1 MPIGFKI
8 GTSIASYSKVW
19 LVIFGF
25 LIGALTVL
33 AEPAIHVLNNQVEE
47 ITQGLVKK
55 KINACCFNHWS
66 WSGNF
71 TFNASYYF

>member
-55 KINACCFNHWS
+55 KINACCFNYWS

-71 TFNASYYF
+71 TFNDSYYF